1 MTLLQSVR
9 DVVSRDVE
17 STCGIGD
24 TRLRTGVA
32 MATDTAHITT
42 GGRD

>member
-9 DVVSRDVE
+9 DVVSCDGQ

-32 MATDTAHITT
+32 MATDAAHVTT
-42 GGRD
+42 VGRG